1 MASDPH
7 TPWSSQDAVVCR
19 NVGKTWAE
27 GTARAHEALRDID
40 LDIAPGEFVVLL
52 GPSGCGKSTL
62 LYLIAGL
69 ERQTAG
75 SIFAFRDPVE
85 GPSPDRSLIFQETSL
100 FPWLTVWQNVSFGL
114 SIRGAPEAERR
125 AVAREALQRVGLAEA
140 MEKRPDELSG
150 GMRQRVAVARALA
163 MRPKVLLMDEPFAAL
178 DVQTRAK
185 MQDFLLDVWRDSGA
199 SVLFVTHHIDEA
211 VALADRVVVFTARP
225 GRIKSIIPID
235 LPRPRDPFSP
245 EAEALRRQLTEELR
259 SEVDRAF
266 AEQEALTPG

>member
-1 MASDPH
+1 MLYWVPETTGSAPVASDGSGPF
-7 TPWSSQDAVVCR
+7 SSKDAVVCR
-19 NVGKTWAE
+19 GVGKTWAA
-27 GTARAHEALRDID
+27 GTARAHEALRGID

-52 GPSGCGKSTL
+52 GPSGCGKTTL

-69 ERQTAG
+69 EAQTEGG
-75 SIFAFRDPVE
+75 S
-85 GPSPDRSLIFQETSL
+85 GPSRTRSKAPSPERSLIFQETSL
-100 FPWLTVWQNVSFGL
+100 FPWLAVWQNVSFGL
-114 SIRGAPEAERR
+114 SIRGVPVAERR
-125 AVAREALQRVGLAEA
+125 AVAREALARVGLVEA
-140 MEKRPDELSG
+140 MDKRPDELSG

-199 SVLFVTHHIDEA
+199 SVLFVTHSIDEA

-225 GRIKSIIPID
+225 GRIKTIVPIG

-245 EAEALRRQLTEELR
+245 AARRC
-259 SEVDRAF
+259 A
-266 AEQEALTPG
+266 GN